1 MSPSRAS
8 TPLAQQDPFSMVR
21 ESRFGRS
28 EDGTGSPAME
38 HPIAAW
44 AEMFLFNWAADAT
57 REPSPSG

>member
-1 MSPSRAS
+1 
-8 TPLAQQDPFSMVR
+8 MVR